1 MRTFGRIAGTIFLIV
16 LIWMVIG
23 TLLNAN
29 QELVRLNKENHTL
42 RQENILLRAASRVL
56 YLRLTEL
63 EDEKDYESG
72 KNSPVRA
79 YNRSEPITM

>member
-42 RQENILLRAASRVL
+42 RQENILLRAAGFCTSV
-56 YLRLTEL
+56 
-63 EDEKDYESG
+63 
-72 KNSPVRA
+72 
-79 YNRSEPITM
+79 